1 MTRSANRPG
10 FGDYGLLLL
19 LSAIWGSSFLF
30 IKVAVETLPAL
41 SMTAARLVLSM
52 FILFAMAAM
61 AKEGLPRGWKTWG
74 WIALAGLFGNALP
87 FGLIAWGEE
96 RIDSGLAAILMSHM
110 PLTTMVLA
118 HIFTAD
124 EKLTLPKTIGV
135 MFGVAGLF
143 VLIGPAKLATLGEET
158 IRQLA
163 VAAAAI
169 CYGINA
175 VISKQLAGLPPRG
188 LSAAVVLASA
198 SMMLP
203 ASFVF
208 DEPTA
213 LQPSALSAAAVVGL
227 AFFHTAIATL
237 LMFAIIRRQG
247 ASFFSQINFLVPL
260 FGVAWGVV
268 LLAERPSSNAYI
280 ALALVLVGIGIARSG
295 FGNAGQQK
303 T

>member
-1 MTRSANRPG
+1 MNTNRPG

-30 IKVAVETLPAL
+30 IKVAVETLPAV
-41 SMTAARLVLSM
+41 SMTAARLTLSVL
-52 FILFAMAAM
+52 ILFAMAAL
-61 AKEGLPRGWKTWG
+61 AKEGLPRGLKTWG

-118 HIFTAD
+118 HIFTSD
-124 EKLTLPKTIGV
+124 EKLTVPKLIGV
-135 MFGVAGLF
+135 MFGVAGLLI
-143 VLIGPAKLATLGEET
+143 LIGPEKLATLGEET
-158 IRQLA
+158 VRQLA
-163 VAAAAI
+163 VAAAAV

-175 VISKQLAGLPPRG
+175 VVSKQLAGLPPRG
-188 LSAAVVLASA
+188 LSAAVVLTSA
-198 SMMLP
+198 LMMLP
-203 ASFVF
+203 ASLIL
-208 DEPTA
+208 DEPTQ
-213 LQPSALSAAAVVGL
+213 LEPSALSAAAVVGL
-227 AFFHTAIATL
+227 AFFHTAVATI

-280 ALALVLVGIGIARSG
+280 ALALVLIGIAIARSG
-295 FGNAGQQK
+295 FGNAGK
-303 T
+303 EKA